1 MTIKDLVDAIDRDR
15 GGTDFVSIADSNDEI
30 IAELRTDCFLLDL
43 IGDKKINGLEALK
56 KGTHKVWLEE
66 VE

>member
-1 MTIKDLVDAIDRDR
+1 MKIKDLVDAIDRHRD
-15 GGTDFVSIADSNDEI
+15 GDDYISIANGNDEI

-43 IGDKKINGLEALK
+43 IEDMEINSLEAMK